1 MWLPF
6 KYFVP
11 IGSPNLFFVKD
22 EEEHIIYTPVVGYM
36 GIGFVKIEFFF
47 SKSYSSV
54 IKISTAISSGESL
67 PAN

>member
-36 GIGFVKIEFFF
+36 GIGFLKKLFF
-47 SKSYSSV
+47 SY
-54 IKISTAISSGESL
+54 
-67 PAN
+67 